1 MERVGIRALK
11 NRLGHYIRQVRA
23 GHPIQ
28 VTDRGEV
35 VAELVPPA
43 RSVTDADPQHRLAE
57 LARGGLARLGT
68 PNDRRLYRRLPPLFP
83 PGTAK
88 RLLDEERGDR

>member
-1 MERVGIRALK
+1 MEQIGIRALK
-11 NRLGHYIRQVRA
+11 NRLGHYIRRAQA

-35 VAELVPPA
+35 VAELVPPS
-43 RSVTDADPQHRLAE
+43 RSVTNAVPPQRLEE
-57 LARGGLARLGT
+57 LARRGLVKLGA
-68 PNDRRLYRRLPPLFP
+68 PNDRRPYQRLPPLFP

>member
-11 NRLGHYIRQVRA
+11 NRLGHYIRRVRA
-23 GHPIQ
+23 GHPIE
-28 VTDRGEV
+28 VIDRGEV
-35 VAELVPPA
+35 VAELVPPS
-43 RSVTDADPQHRLAE
+43 RSTTNTDPRKRLEE
-57 LARGGLARLGT
+57 LARRGLVRLGG

>member
-11 NRLGHYIRQVRA
+11 NRLGHYIRRVRA

-28 VTDRGEV
+28 ITDRGEV
-35 VAELVPPA
+35 VAELVPA
-43 RSVTDADPQHRLAE
+43 SGSRTNADPRHRPTE
-57 LARGGLARLGT
+57 LARRGPVRLGA
-68 PNDRRLYRRLPPLFP
+68 PNDRPLYPRLPPLFP